1 MKGKRN
7 GYYRVRRI
15 CTGAVSLI
23 FKAAMAVFFLF
34 PFYWMITTSFKSY
47 GESIVFP
54 PTLWPEDPSW
64 DAFLDVGRRI
74 NITYYLK
81 NSLVVSLGVVALQ
94 ALINIPAAYGFARFE
109 FRGKKL
115 MWVLVML
122 AFMIP
127 TQITFVPVY
136 IMFSRAKLLKTLW
149 PQILPFAAN
158 AYGIFLM
165 RQSFMQVPE
174 ELTEAARMDNA
185 GELKIMTRIVLPMCR
200 SSIITAE
207 MFSFISTWNSYFW
220 PLVMTNS
227 DTVRPLTLAMQRLQ
241 DANQGLEWPV
251 LMAANT
257 LLILPVLLLF
267 FCLSRQILAS
277 FGYRGSK

>member
-94 ALINIPAAYGFARFE
+94 ALINIPAAYGFARLE

-257 LLILPVLLLF
+257 LLVLPVLFLF